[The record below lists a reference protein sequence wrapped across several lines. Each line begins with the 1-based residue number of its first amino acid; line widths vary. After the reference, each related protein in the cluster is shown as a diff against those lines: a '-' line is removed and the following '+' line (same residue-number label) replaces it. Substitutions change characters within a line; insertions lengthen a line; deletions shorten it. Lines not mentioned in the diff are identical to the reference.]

1 MRTLYFIVGY
11 TLLQFGIVTFLTNPL
26 VSSSLTIINFLAVG
40 GGAIVLSLHSS
51 KIDFKS
57 MQISINLSH
66 WFINPVEITL
76 CLRSLERYCLNTC

>member
-40 GGAIVLSLHSS
+40 GGLLSYRSIHQRSTS
-51 KIDFKS
+51 KACKF
-57 MQISINLSH
+57 
-66 WFINPVEITL
+66 
-76 CLRSLERYCLNTC
+76 R